1 MNQRVLHLPVNISNQ
16 AWLLVRGLRETGW
29 SADALFYRSNRFAY
43 QGAPAGLLDR
53 PGCGPAWFES
63 LRAFLARAGRY
74 DIFHF
79 HFGHT
84 FFSNPVDLELLRRL
98 GKVTLMHYWGSD
110 IRFYSRAGAANP
122 RLRERLPAEARSER
136 KKARRARRVAG
147 RVRACLSADLEL
159 DGYLAPFFRRR
170 YRLPQALDPGE
181 YPCAPPPARKARPLV
196 LHSPSN
202 PGLKGSDFISR
213 AVESLRASG
222 RDFDFVQLQGVPN
235 RQVRAALKEADIVID
250 QLLLGTYGI
259 FALEAMASGKPVIC
273 FINPGYRPGYPDDLP
288 LVSAGPD
295 DLRAVLA
302 GLLDDGAGRFRLGEA
317 GRAYV
322 ERHHDFR
329 RVAERLVGIYQDLCE
344 DPA

>member
-63 LRAFLARAGRY
+63 LRAFLA
-74 DIFHF
+74 
-79 HFGHT
+79 
-84 FFSNPVDLELLRRL
+84 
-98 GKVTLMHYWGSD
+98 
-110 IRFYSRAGAANP
+110 RAGAANP

-302 GLLDDGAGRFRLGEA
+302 GLLDDGAGRFRPPLTPSRCA
-317 GRAYV
+317 SPGR
-322 ERHHDFR
+322 R
-329 RVAERLVGIYQDLCE
+329 
-344 DPA
+344 